1 MNSLSPLF
9 ILTGGPGAGK
19 TTVLNALQQRGFNV
33 MPEVARAI
41 IQTQKICGGDAH
53 HMGNRQAYTAL
64 MLEQSIADYLRVKNT
79 DGPVFFDRGI
89 PDLYSY
95 THQFCGGVT
104 PLVKAS
110 IKHYRYNQTVFLF
123 PPWPEIYKKD
133 AERQQN
139 FQEAIATYDS
149 LKDGYTKCG
158 YSLVE
163 VPKQPIHQ
171 RCDFILEKIRPA

>member
-1 MNSLSPLF
+1 MNSLSHLF
-9 ILTGGPGAGK
+9 IFTGGPGAGK

-41 IQTQKICGGDAH
+41 IQTQKINGGDAH

-79 DGPVFFDRGI
+79 DEPVFFDRGI

-110 IKHYRYNQTVFLF
+110 IKQYRYNQTVF
-123 PPWPEIYKKD
+123 
-133 AERQQN
+133 
-139 FQEAIATYDS
+139 
-149 LKDGYTKCG
+149 
-158 YSLVE
+158 
-163 VPKQPIHQ
+163 
-171 RCDFILEKIRPA
+171 